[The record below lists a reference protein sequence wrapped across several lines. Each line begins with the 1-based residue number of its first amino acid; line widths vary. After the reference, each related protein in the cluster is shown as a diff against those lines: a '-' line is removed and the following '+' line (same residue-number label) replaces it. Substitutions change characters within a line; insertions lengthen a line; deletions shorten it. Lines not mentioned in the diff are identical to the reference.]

1 MLLVNNS
8 FCLVFKQNDTGDLH
22 RDCLEHTSTGLE
34 LEKIESLD
42 NIKMEWISDAK
53 DLESL
58 FYKINLMSQ
67 ETVEEMPET
76 SHLED
81 SCLIPETDP

>member
-1 MLLVNNS
+1 MFLVNNS
-8 FCLVFKQNDTGDLH
+8 FCSVFKQNNTGDLC
-22 RDCLEHTSTGLE
+22 RDCLEYTSTGLE
-34 LEKIESLD
+34 KIKSLD
-42 NIKMEWISDAK
+42 NVEMEWISDIE

-58 FYKINLMSQ
+58 FHEINLINQ

-81 SCLIPETDP
+81 SYLVSETDP